1 MNFYNLFIHSL
12 FSAWNVL
19 PTFQFHAPD
28 CSSILESGYTLL
40 SYSFDSTAS
49 KSYSSKN
56 SVLDCFFYCIASI
69 YVIRVINTIMTS
81 TIFSVQ

>member
-1 MNFYNLFIHSL
+1 MNILIEKFKQRNLFIHSL

-49 KSYSSKN
+49 KSYSSKKFC
-56 SVLDCFFYCIASI
+56 SGLFFSYCIALF
-69 YVIRVINTIMTS
+69 ML
-81 TIFSVQ
+81 

>member
-1 MNFYNLFIHSL
+1 MNILIEKFKQRNEISTIFYIILL

-40 SYSFDSTAS
+40 SYSFDSTA
-49 KSYSSKN
+49 
-56 SVLDCFFYCIASI
+56 
-69 YVIRVINTIMTS
+69 
-81 TIFSVQ
+81 